1 MAIDTKTDLI
11 KEIEA
16 FSKALY
22 DCRGIIGAD
31 YSDVGN
37 VIIPISKFAPYY
49 SEQGILKRN
58 DYSEEI
64 LDEEAFLVFYGL
76 FFDMIELNPNAEKVS
91 DSQYFNTL
99 YQSYKDKQKRK
110 IADLDLFM
118 QLVETK
124 KEKEAISRNDNKFNM
139 VEVFLHN
146 VLIDKTRGQIKSKV
160 SPNKSLFDLLD
171 KVKTNRE
178 NSIVSVI
185 LSFAVFIIC
194 GLMTNYYKLNL
205 IMVALIISFSVLVAS
220 FCLFYCLSNRITKQ
234 ENEEMKQLPKSFK
247 DYLLGECRDFNKE
260 FFNDKTTSY
269 LDPLFKDSEI
279 YKYVKAKYTKTER
292 ENGIVD
298 E

>member
-22 DCRGIIGAD
+22 DYSEIG
-31 YSDVGN
+31 SDM
-37 VIIPISKFAPYY
+37 IPYSKFNPYY
-49 SEQGILKRN
+49 SELGVLKRE
-58 DYSEEI
+58 DYSEDI

-76 FFDMIELNPNAEKVS
+76 FFDKISLNPNAEQVS
-91 DSQYFNTL
+91 DSKYFNTL
-99 YQSYKDKQKRK
+99 YQTYRDKQKSA

-118 QLVETK
+118 QAIETAK
-124 KEKEAISRNDNKFNM
+124 QKESLARNDNKFNM

-160 SPNKSLFDLLD
+160 SPNKSLFDLLN
-171 KVKTNRE
+171 KIKENRE
-178 NSIVSVI
+178 NSIASVM

-220 FCLFYCLSNRITKQ
+220 FCLFYCLSNRTTKQ
-234 ENEEMKQLPKSFK
+234 EKEEMKQLPKSFK
-247 DYLLGECRDFNKE
+247 DYILGECRDFNKE

-292 ENGIVD
+292 ENGIIN

>member
-1 MAIDTKTDLI
+1 MAIDNKTDLI
-11 KEIEA
+11 KEIEV
-16 FSKALY
+16 FSKALC

-124 KEKEAISRNDNKFNM
+124 KEKEAISRNNNKFDM
-139 VEVFLHN
+139 IEVFLHH
-146 VLIDKTRGQIKSKV
+146 VLIDIIKAQYT
-160 SPNKSLFDLLD
+160 LR
-171 KVKTNRE
+171 THH
-178 NSIVSVI
+178 
-185 LSFAVFIIC
+185 
-194 GLMTNYYKLNL
+194 
-205 IMVALIISFSVLVAS
+205 
-220 FCLFYCLSNRITKQ
+220 ITKIEEEFFSKIHEISSQ
-234 ENEEMKQLPKSFK
+234 ELLKYIKLCKYEKYFNDYFKGDVLYEELKRRYNISTTNSENE
-247 DYLLGECRDFNKE
+247 
-260 FFNDKTTSY
+260 
-269 LDPLFKDSEI
+269 I
-279 YKYVKAKYTKTER
+279 V
-292 ENGIVD
+292 NG
-298 E
+298 

>member
-22 DCRGIIGAD
+22 DYSEIG
-31 YSDVGN
+31 SDM
-37 VIIPISKFAPYY
+37 IPYSKFNPYY
-49 SEQGILKRN
+49 SELGVLKRE
-58 DYSEEI
+58 DYSEDI

-76 FFDMIELNPNAEKVS
+76 FFDKISLNPNAEQVS
-91 DSQYFNTL
+91 DSKYFNTL
-99 YQSYKDKQKRK
+99 YQTYRDKQKSA

-118 QLVETK
+118 QVIETAK
-124 KEKEAISRNDNKFNM
+124 QKESLARNDNKFNM
-139 VEVFLHN
+139 VEIFLHN

-160 SPNKSLFDLLD
+160 SPNKSLFDLLN
-171 KVKTNRE
+171 KIKENRE
-178 NSIVSVI
+178 NSIASVM

-220 FCLFYCLSNRITKQ
+220 FCLFYCLSNRTTKQ
-234 ENEEMKQLPKSFK
+234 EKEEMKQLPKSFK
-247 DYLLGECRDFNKE
+247 DYILGECRDFNKE

-292 ENGIVD
+292 ENGIIN

>member
-22 DCRGIIGAD
+22 DYNEIG
-31 YSDVGN
+31 SDM
-37 VIIPISKFAPYY
+37 IPYSKFQPYY
-49 SEQGILKRN
+49 SELGVLKRE
-58 DYSEEI
+58 DYSEDI

-76 FFDMIELNPNAEKVS
+76 FFDKISLNPNAEKVS
-91 DSQYFNTL
+91 DSKYFNTL
-99 YQSYKDKQKRK
+99 YQTYRDKQKSA

-118 QLVETK
+118 QVIETAK
-124 KEKEAISRNDNKFNM
+124 QKEALARNDNKFNM
-139 VEVFLHN
+139 IEVFLHN
-146 VLIDKTRGQIKSKV
+146 VIIDKTRGQIKSKV
-160 SPNKSLFDLLD
+160 SPNKSLFDLLN
-171 KVKTNRE
+171 KVKENRE
-178 NSIVSVI
+178 NSIASVI

-205 IMVALIISFSVLVAS
+205 IMVALIISFSVSVAS
-220 FCLFYCLSNRITKQ
+220 FCLFYCLSKRITKQ

-247 DYLLGECRDFNKE
+247 DYLLGEYRDFNKE

>member
-22 DCRGIIGAD
+22 DYSEIG
-31 YSDVGN
+31 SDM
-37 VIIPISKFAPYY
+37 IPYSKFKPYY
-49 SEQGILKRN
+49 SELGVLKRE
-58 DYSEEI
+58 DYSEDI

-76 FFDMIELNPNAEKVS
+76 FFDKISLNPNAEQVS
-91 DSQYFNTL
+91 DSKYFNTL
-99 YQSYKDKQKRK
+99 YQTYRDNQKSA

-118 QLVETK
+118 QVIETAK
-124 KEKEAISRNDNKFNM
+124 QKESLARNDNKFNM

-178 NSIVSVI
+178 NSIASVI

-205 IMVALIISFSVLVAS
+205 IIVALIISFSVLVAS
-220 FCLFYCLSNRITKQ
+220 FCLFYCLSNRTTKQ

-247 DYLLGECRDFNKE
+247 DYLLGEYRDFNKE

>member
-22 DCRGIIGAD
+22 DYSEIG
-31 YSDVGN
+31 SDM
-37 VIIPISKFAPYY
+37 IPYSKFNPYY
-49 SEQGILKRN
+49 SELGVLKRE
-58 DYSEEI
+58 DYSEDI

-76 FFDMIELNPNAEKVS
+76 FFDKISLNPNAEQVS
-91 DSQYFNTL
+91 DSKYFNTL
-99 YQSYKDKQKRK
+99 YQTYRDKQKSA

-118 QLVETK
+118 QVIETAK
-124 KEKEAISRNDNKFNM
+124 QKESLARNDNKFNM

-160 SPNKSLFDLLD
+160 SPNKSLFDLLN
-171 KVKTNRE
+171 KIKENRE
-178 NSIVSVI
+178 NSIASVM

-220 FCLFYCLSNRITKQ
+220 FCLFYCLSNRTTKQ
-234 ENEEMKQLPKSFK
+234 EKEEMKQLPKSFK
-247 DYLLGECRDFNKE
+247 DYILGECRDFNKE

>member
-1 MAIDTKTDLI
+1 MTIDTKTDLI

-22 DCRGIIGAD
+22 D
-31 YSDVGN
+31 YSEIESDM
-37 VIIPISKFAPYY
+37 IPYSKFKPYY
-49 SEQGILKRN
+49 SELGVLKRE
-58 DYSEEI
+58 DYSEDI

-76 FFDMIELNPNAEKVS
+76 FFDKISLNPNAEQVS
-91 DSQYFNTL
+91 DSKYFNTL
-99 YQSYKDKQKRK
+99 YQTYRDKQKSA

-118 QLVETK
+118 QVIETAK
-124 KEKEAISRNDNKFNM
+124 QKESLARNDNKFNM

-146 VLIDKTRGQIKSKV
+146 VLIDKSRGQIKSKV

-178 NSIVSVI
+178 NSIASVI

-205 IMVALIISFSVLVAS
+205 IMVALIISFSVSVAS
-220 FCLFYCLSNRITKQ
+220 FCLFYCLSKRITKQ

-247 DYLLGECRDFNKE
+247 DYLLGEYRDFNKE
-260 FFNDKTTSY
+260 FFNDRTTSY

>member
-76 FFDMIELNPNAEKVS
+76 FFDMIELNPNSEKVS

-146 VLIDKTRGQIKSKV
+146 VLIDKTRDAIKSKV
-160 SPNKSLFDLLD
+160 SPNKSLFDLLN

-178 NSIVSVI
+178 NSIASVI

-194 GLMTNYYKLNL
+194 GLMTNYYKPNL
-205 IMVALIISFSVLVAS
+205 IIVALIISFSVLVAS
-220 FCLFYCLSNRITKQ
+220 FCLFYCLSNRTTKQ
-234 ENEEMKQLPKSFK
+234 EKEEMKQLPKSFK
-247 DYLLGECRDFNKE
+247 DYILGEFRDFNKE